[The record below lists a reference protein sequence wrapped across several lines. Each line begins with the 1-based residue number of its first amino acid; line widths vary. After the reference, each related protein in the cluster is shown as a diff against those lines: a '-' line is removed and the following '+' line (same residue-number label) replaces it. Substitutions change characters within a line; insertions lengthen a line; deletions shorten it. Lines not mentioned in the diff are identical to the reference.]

1 MSEKLFIES
10 MKKYCEDDSYFASGI
25 DQLLYILLYIPHKY
39 FSLKTLVPIFIR
51 FKMIFLKK
59 SLLLQRKKKV
69 NEKKI

>member
-25 DQLLYILLYIPHKY
+25 DQLLYILLYISHQH
-39 FSLKTLVPIFIR
+39 FFLKTLVPIFIR
-51 FKMIFLKK
+51 FKVIFSKN

-69 NEKKI
+69 DEKKF